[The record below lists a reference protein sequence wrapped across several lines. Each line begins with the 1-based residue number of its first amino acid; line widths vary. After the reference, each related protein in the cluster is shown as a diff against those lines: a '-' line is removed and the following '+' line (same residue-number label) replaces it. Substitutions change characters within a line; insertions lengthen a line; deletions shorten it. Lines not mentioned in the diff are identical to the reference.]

1 MSETGFLVF
10 NVTFAL
16 TLELLYGACLALFLG
31 PFLSRRRTGVLVLAA
46 YLVLRLLWDGAAI
59 PQGMFGVLLVGLPVL
74 GARGLGLD
82 RGMAFLL
89 ALLYWNV
96 RTVSGLMCQS
106 LFHLLE
112 QGLPP
117 PPAVPEAI
125 YLRSAGLLTVFLL
138 SHTALLALMLCFLQK
153 QLRRRPMTLHRRELC
168 YLSLVPTAGILFGQ
182 VISRLLQEFQD
193 GVYLQLYQR
202 HPAFLAVIPV
212 LALLFYAGTYLSVRL
227 QQGLTALRE
236 EQAAHAAE
244 LRQVQALRTRIHE
257 AEAFYGQ
264 LRGLK
269 HQLRGHLSNLRGLAH
284 QGAYDRL
291 EDYLTRMDE
300 SLGGGDWAAQTGDP
314 VTDMIVGD
322 AERRCLEA
330 GVRFQAD
337 FRFPGDGGY
346 DAFDLGIILQNL
358 LENALE
364 ACGKVPE
371 GERYLT
377 LTGRRRGRFFL
388 LEVKN
393 PYAGQVVFGPDG
405 LPLTTKT
412 EDAPLHGLGLTNAR
426 REAEK
431 YTGQLELRAE
441 GQVFTA
447 TVLLQERS
455 QNI

>member
-31 PFLSRRRTGVLVLAA
+31 PFLPRRRTGVLVLAA

-82 RGMAFLL
+82 RG
-89 ALLYWNV
+89 
-96 RTVSGLMCQS
+96 
-106 LFHLLE
+106 
-112 QGLPP
+112 
-117 PPAVPEAI
+117 
-125 YLRSAGLLTVFLL
+125 
-138 SHTALLALMLCFLQK
+138 
-153 QLRRRPMTLHRRELC
+153 
-168 YLSLVPTAGILFGQ
+168 
-182 VISRLLQEFQD
+182 
-193 GVYLQLYQR
+193 
-202 HPAFLAVIPV
+202 
-212 LALLFYAGTYLSVRL
+212 
-227 QQGLTALRE
+227 
-236 EQAAHAAE
+236 
-244 LRQVQALRTRIHE
+244 
-257 AEAFYGQ
+257 
-264 LRGLK
+264 
-269 HQLRGHLSNLRGLAH
+269 LAH

-291 EDYLTRMDE
+291 EDYLTKMDE

-455 QNI
+455 QNV